1 MSTLA
6 ISPIPAISV
15 TNPSSQ
21 QTVVNTLNVNHQQS
35 IGNENQIASQAALN
49 SDNAAISAD
58 AANLNATTNANS
70 TDANANLQANP
81 DPTLTDGDAAPIQ
94 TLPDQTQ
101 TATTVVPDDTVALDS
116 YQPGDSSLDDPSLA
130 QAESPYTAYRYES
143 VAPAVTT
150 PALSA
155 AGIAPESI
163 AEGLIRSQIQ
173 TNLEASRQGT
183 EAVLGINSR
192 TTDASGNT
200 ANTVLGILNAA
211 YAQTEPVPAQAAV
224 AAPTNLNARDT
235 SLTSGPVTPSTTLTP
250 STPYDT
256 LVSAI
261 GANLTLEANVIAP
274 ALRNLQTTGNFIN
287 TTA

>member
-6 ISPIPAISV
+6 ISPIPAINV
-15 TNPSSQ
+15 ANPSSQ
-21 QTVVNTLNVNHQQS
+21 QAIVNSLNVQHQQS
-35 IGNENQIASQAALN
+35 IHNENQNADQASLN
-49 SDNAAISAD
+49 SDNAVISAD
-58 AANLNATTNANS
+58 AASQNATALNS
-70 TDANANLQANP
+70 NEDASPQTSP
-81 DPTLTDGDAAPIQ
+81 DPTLTDGNDAAVQ
-94 TLPDQTQ
+94 GQPDQTQ
-101 TATTVVPDDTVALDS
+101 TLTTAAAVPDDTGALDS
-116 YQPGDSSLDDPSLA
+116 YQPSDSSIDDPSLA

-150 PALSA
+150 PAVT
-155 AGIAPESI
+155 GTAPETI

-173 TNLEASRQGT
+173 TNLEASRAGAQ
-183 EAVLGINSR
+183 AVLGINSR

-211 YAQTEPVPAQAAV
+211 YAPVEAAAAQTAVTAPAN
-224 AAPTNLNARDT
+224 PNATDT
-235 SLTSGPVTPSTTLTP
+235 SLTAGPATRSTTLNL